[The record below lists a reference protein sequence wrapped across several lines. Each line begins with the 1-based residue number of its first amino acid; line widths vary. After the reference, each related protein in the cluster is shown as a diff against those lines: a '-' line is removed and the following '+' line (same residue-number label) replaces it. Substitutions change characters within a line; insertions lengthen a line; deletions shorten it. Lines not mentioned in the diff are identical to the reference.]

1 MNERWHDDQL
11 GGSIELLGTNKY
23 SLLHP
28 IRITRAFLDRVLEQ
42 FDVLYEN
49 FDGTTEV
56 KKRGYGEKMV
66 YGIYRKKGKA

>member
-11 GGSIELLGTNKY
+11 GKSIELLGVNEY

-28 IRITRAFLDRVLEQ
+28 IRITKAFLDRVLEQ

-49 FDGTTEV
+49 FDGTTEA
-56 KKRGYGEKMV
+56 KHRGFGEKMV
-66 YGIYRKKGKA
+66 YGIYRKKVA